1 MVWAAVCGNVA
12 AVERLLSVNDGGAP
26 SDEQEEK
33 ATYQGS
39 VDLDTSEKKGVVE
52 PTQSG
57 EGINNNNRGTPS
69 EKSEKEEADA
79 TTQNEV
85 ANDGGTP
92 SEEQRET
99 TGKEATVTPDDEKD
113 LSGTTDE
120 EIEEREKG
128 GIEREEVLQPLHAAA
143 SVGSEGVCTTLIN
156 AGAKVRA
163 YIPILLHIHTCKCT
177 HKWYYSIHT
186 YEDNN

>member
-33 ATYQGS
+33 ATHQES

-57 EGINNNNRGTPS
+57 EGINNNNNRGTPS
-69 EKSEKEEADA
+69 EKSKKEEADA

-99 TGKEATVTPDDEKD
+99 TGEEATPDDARD
-113 LSGTTDE
+113 LSGATDE
-120 EIEEREKG
+120 EIEEQEKG
-128 GIEREEVLQPLHAAA
+128 GIKREEVLQPLHAAA

-156 AGAKVRA
+156 AGAKVRVPTDIIA
-163 YIPILLHIHTCKCT
+163 
-177 HKWYYSIHT
+177 HT
-186 YEDNN
+186 YMQVYA

>member
-26 SDEQEEK
+26 SDEQDEK
-33 ATYQGS
+33 ATHQES
-39 VDLDTSEKKGVVE
+39 VDLDTSQKKGVVE

-57 EGINNNNRGTPS
+57 EGVNNDRGTPS
-69 EKSEKEEADA
+69 EKPEKEEADA

-92 SEEQRET
+92 SEEQQET
-99 TGKEATVTPDDEKD
+99 TGEEATPDDEKD
-113 LSGTTDE
+113 LSGATSTDE
-120 EIEEREKG
+120 EIEEQEKG
-128 GIEREEVLQPLHAAA
+128 GVEREEVLQPLHAAA

-163 YIPILLHIHTCKCT
+163 TYR
-177 HKWYYSIHT
+177 YYFT
-186 YEDNN
+186 YTYMQVYA